1 MANDAKIVLSA
12 EDRTKAAFESAKRG
26 LATIEQRAEAANSG
40 FARFGGFLGAGF
52 AAGTFTAF
60 VRETVNGI
68 DKLNDLK
75 DATGASIENLS
86 ALEDVAARTGTS
98 FENMSGTV
106 VKFNRVL
113 SESKPGSD
121 TAAIL
126 KSIGLNAEELKRIDP
141 AEALRQ
147 TAVALAR
154 FADDG
159 NKARIVQSLFG
170 KSIQEVAP
178 FLADLAKKSELVAK
192 VTTAEA
198 EAAEKFNQQ
207 LAELSKNSVDVARA
221 ITGPLIS
228 SLNDAI
234 DRFRKAREEGKSLFD
249 IYRDNV
255 KAFYT
260 PSDASQIRNLT
271 QDIQTLQEALSRP
284 GLDSKARKQFEGDL
298 AAKQSELAAKRAE
311 IAEARREAR
320 DEQASRLSN
329 LGAKPTLP
337 PIPEKPKAV
346 GGTAPKQVRIT
357 PSDPRL
363 SEVALAA
370 AEDDRLRAEQL
381 EEIEKAAAYEKAL
394 QDEQLNAT
402 SEYLQKRHEAE
413 LDAAEKFKETTRE
426 MSTFADQAQRNIQD
440 ALGDTIVDALG
451 GDFDDIGKRWGDLLK
466 RMVAEAIAADI
477 GNAIF
482 KKGGGSSG
490 GSQLS
495 ALFGGIASFFTGLP
509 SLDVGT
515 PFVPRDMI
523 AKVHKGE
530 AIIPASMNRPGGGS
544 TPVINDNRTLY
555 IDGTADVAK
564 TQQQTAE
571 MLAAYDRSLW
581 QRLRAS
587 GVSA

>member
-159 NKARIVQSLFG
+159 NKARIVQALFG

-228 SLNDAI
+228 SLNNAI
-234 DRFRKAREEGKSLFD
+234 ERFRKAREEGKSLFD

-260 PSDASQIRNLT
+260 PSDAAQIRNLT

-320 DEQASRLSN
+320 DEQASRLS
-329 LGAKPTLP
+329 GAGEKPTLP
-337 PIPEKPKAV
+337 PIPDKPKAV
-346 GGTAPKQVRIT
+346 GGSVPKPVRIT

-363 SEVALAA
+363 SDAALAA

-451 GDFDDIGKRWGDLLK
+451 GDIGKRWGDLLK

-482 KKGGGSSG
+482 KKSGSSG
-490 GSQLS
+490 GSQLG
-495 ALFGGIASFFTGLP
+495 ALLGGITSFFTGLP
-509 SLDVGT
+509 SFDVGT

-530 AIIPASMNRPGGGS
+530 AIIPASMNRPSGGS
-544 TPVINDNRTLY
+544 APVINDNRTLY